1 MSLFARAAMLL
12 LAILF
17 LSACKS
23 TETVLTVSY
32 EGQGKITQGT
42 KIDCGNTCQATYPV
56 STIEGVVYGMYN
68 VKLLATP
75 ATGYDFF
82 GWEDCGRASMCN
94 VTVEPDCAEYNVGP
108 NFVTCKR
115 YATTYVSKKAIFVP
129 KGSVVD
135 SAWEGWSSCLVTT
148 SDELKCWN
156 HGVEAAGLPSVDNPR
171 AVEIGYKS
179 GCVLDDSGLQCW
191 GEAAL
196 NMPTLN
202 APGDFV
208 VEADFTCAI
217 DGGQVT
223 CWPHERPADAIVNNV
238 PELSNPVAIWVN
250 PNARSLV
257 CAEDDDG
264 THCWGRANV
273 GQLTPPAL
281 DNPSRI
287 EAFGNT
293 TCALTA
299 DGIRCWGESYDVAAL
314 NAQLNNAT
322 DISRPSSLGM
332 CGVDA
337 GGARCIGKD
346 HQSMT
351 MAAEFQQAQKV
362 DVSKSSMC
370 TTQADG
376 IVCGNLYYNPVT
388 SFAPPVKAN
397 GQLVA
402 VGGPGGCAMTLAD
415 RRVSCWGGYDESWLS
430 GNTNIAVSISNP
442 KVLSVMPENRMW
454 CAGGDGGL
462 FCRRDAQGLDFYV
475 SSFSVPTGL
484 VGVTDIDMTD
494 NVACA
499 AHSNGVTCWGVDS
512 WGHQDVPALSH
523 PAQVAVGT
531 MHACALDDS
540 GVVCWGLKPPRPQE

>member
-1 MSLFARAAMLL
+1 MSQLARAATLV

-32 EGQGKITQGT
+32 EGQGKITQGN
-42 KIDCGNTCQATYPV
+42 KINCGNTCQANYPV

-68 VKLLATP
+68 VELLATP
-75 ATGYDFF
+75 ATGYEFF
-82 GWEDCGRASMCN
+82 GWEKCGRETTCN
-94 VTVEPDCAEYNVGP
+94 VTVQPDCAEYNVGP
-108 NFVTCKR
+108 NFITCKR
-115 YATTYVSKKAIFVP
+115 YATTYVSRKAIFVA

-135 SAWEGWSSCLVTT
+135 SAWDGYSSCLVNTAN
-148 SDELKCWN
+148 ELKCWN
-156 HGVEAAGLPSVDNPR
+156 HGVAAAELPAVVNPR
-171 AVEIGYKS
+171 AVEIGYQS

-196 NMPTLN
+196 NMPALN

-208 VEADFTCAI
+208 VERNFTCAI
-217 DGGQVT
+217 DNGQVI
-223 CWPHERPADAIVNNV
+223 CWNHAQPAAAIVDNV
-238 PELSNPVAIWVN
+238 PALSNPVALWVN
-250 PNARSLV
+250 PKARSVV
-257 CAEDDDG
+257 CAADDAG
-264 THCWGRANV
+264 THCWGDANV

-293 TCALTA
+293 TCALTTN
-299 DGIRCWGESYDVAAL
+299 GIQCWGAPYDVTAL

-322 DISRPSSLGM
+322 DISRPSTLGM
-332 CGVDA
+332 CGVDSN
-337 GGARCIGKD
+337 GAHCIGKN
-346 HQSMT
+346 HQVMT
-351 MAAEFQQAQKV
+351 MAAEFQQALKV

-370 TTQADG
+370 TTNADG
-376 IVCGNLYYNPVT
+376 IVCGNLYYNPVI
-388 SFAPPVKAN
+388 SFPPAVKAN
-397 GQLVA
+397 GQLMA
-402 VGGPGGCAMTLAD
+402 VGGPGGCGMTLAD
-415 RRVSCWGGYDESWLS
+415 KRVSCWGGYEESWLS

-442 KVLSVMPENRMW
+442 IVLSVMPENRMW

-462 FCRRDAQGLDFYV
+462 FCRRDARGLDFYV
-475 SSFSVPTGL
+475 SSFDVPTGL

-499 AHSNGVTCWGVDS
+499 AHRAGVTCWGEDN
-512 WGHQDVPALSH
+512 WGLLDVPALSD
-523 PAQVAVGT
+523 PTQVAVGS